1 MIYEDVL
8 QTFNLR
14 ANIYLTVVDY
24 VELLGFGYSRGKNG
38 GNAMMGAQWD
48 EDRGSAPRRIDF
60 YTAVHELGHAFGMVW
75 HDPRD
80 DAYIMRGVRQDG
92 VYRFSACA
100 ARFLAVHPY
109 FNPDSAGE
117 EIHPPTIE
125 LISPTRYP
133 HASKSV
139 SILLKVGDSEGV
151 HEVILRDLN
160 RGWGGSQFEACRGL
174 TGEKETVVEF
184 KYDSLIPSRS
194 IHRFSVGVVD
204 TDGNVVWDLVVLSE
218 ISPHQIADVEGH
230 SGSVNSVV
238 FSPDGATLASG
249 SQDRTV
255 KLWDVASREEI
266 TTLEGHSGSVNS
278 VVFSPDG
285 ATLALGTSYGTVK
298 LWDVLTREKIEDFA
312 QVSSVLSV
320 SFSPVGAILASGAR
334 DGTVRLWD
342 TSKWMRPLP
351 SGLKIIS
358 GDDQHGQPGAALA
371 DPLIVEVR
379 DQYENLLPDASVT
392 FTVTAGGGKLSG
404 RFTIEHTKTD
414 VNGRAERALTLGPH
428 PGTNTVRVS
437 IGLRDSVVFQVEGVE
452 AAVTVG
458 GEDHRTQHLPDGAI
472 VRLGKGAIG
481 ASDRAV
487 ALSPDGKYLAV
498 ASGIGV
504 WLYEVAATSVLA
516 LLPSASSVYSVSYS
530 PGGATLALGLVNGS
544 IELWE
549 VDSGTRI
556 AKLEG
561 STRYRVNA
569 VAFSPDGAI
578 LASASEDPSIVLWDV
593 TSREKIATLEGHTLG
608 VNSLAF
614 SPDGITLASGSFDQ
628 TIKLWDME
636 TRNEIGTLRQ
646 QRPLVV
652 SVAFSP
658 DGSIL
663 ASATEYGPIVLWDVA
678 ARERIGTLEGYTH
691 RGWGSSVV
699 FSPDGTTLASGS
711 VDGAIQLWNVASREE
726 IDTLVGHRY
735 RVDSVVFSAN
745 GSTLVSGSQDG
756 VVLLWDVE
764 TRNAVGFTGH
774 SSVRSLGLSPDG
786 TTLASGSGYGA
797 IQLWDVAT
805 RKKIT
810 TLKGRTRRWVS
821 SVAFSPDGTTLATG
835 QFGEI
840 TLWDVRNRE
849 VIATLKGHAGNVISL
864 IFLPDG
870 SRLVSGSQDGT
881 MLIWDIY
888 QYITPPDPDPDFDGN
903 GVVGFSDFVKF
914 AAKFGLNRRDIGYE
928 VRYDLDR
935 NGTIGFSDFVIFAGA
950 FGKDVGTYPP
960 HPEL

>member
-285 ATLALGTSYGTVK
+285 ATLASGSQDRTVKLWDVASREEITTLEGHSGSVNSVVFSPDGATLASGSQDRTVKLWDVASREEIAAVKVREAVSSVVFSPDGATLALGTSYGTVK

-458 GEDHRTQHLPDGAI
+458 GRITGRSICPT
-472 VRLGKGAIG
+472 VRL
-481 ASDRAV
+481 S
-487 ALSPDGKYLAV
+487 ALEREPLVQATGRWHFRLTGNISPLPV
-498 ASGIGV
+498 ASGCGC
-504 WLYEVAATSVLA
+504 
-516 LLPSASSVYSVSYS
+516 
-530 PGGATLALGLVNGS
+530 
-544 IELWE
+544 
-549 VDSGTRI
+549 TR
-556 AKLEG
+556 
-561 STRYRVNA
+561 
-569 VAFSPDGAI
+569 
-578 LASASEDPSIVLWDV
+578 
-593 TSREKIATLEGHTLG
+593 
-608 VNSLAF
+608 
-614 SPDGITLASGSFDQ
+614 
-628 TIKLWDME
+628 
-636 TRNEIGTLRQ
+636 
-646 QRPLVV
+646 
-652 SVAFSP
+652 
-658 DGSIL
+658 
-663 ASATEYGPIVLWDVA
+663 
-678 ARERIGTLEGYTH
+678 
-691 RGWGSSVV
+691 
-699 FSPDGTTLASGS
+699 
-711 VDGAIQLWNVASREE
+711 
-726 IDTLVGHRY
+726 
-735 RVDSVVFSAN
+735 
-745 GSTLVSGSQDG
+745 
-756 VVLLWDVE
+756 
-764 TRNAVGFTGH
+764 
-774 SSVRSLGLSPDG
+774 
-786 TTLASGSGYGA
+786 
-797 IQLWDVAT
+797 
-805 RKKIT
+805 
-810 TLKGRTRRWVS
+810 
-821 SVAFSPDGTTLATG
+821 
-835 QFGEI
+835 
-840 TLWDVRNRE
+840 
-849 VIATLKGHAGNVISL
+849 
-864 IFLPDG
+864 
-870 SRLVSGSQDGT
+870 
-881 MLIWDIY
+881 
-888 QYITPPDPDPDFDGN
+888 
-903 GVVGFSDFVKF
+903 
-914 AAKFGLNRRDIGYE
+914 
-928 VRYDLDR
+928 
-935 NGTIGFSDFVIFAGA
+935 
-950 FGKDVGTYPP
+950 
-960 HPEL
+960 